1 MQVTKLDTKYDLYDK
16 AYSNILEAYK
26 SNPMQD
32 KKSQIQIITGKIE
45 KIQLW
50 MKIQFK
56 IKISL

>member
-45 KIQLW
+45 KIQL
-50 MKIQFK
+50 
-56 IKISL
+56 